1 MEQALQDRIRQHAY
15 FLWISGGGAGDE
27 THFWLIAEREV
38 LAEVA
43 MESAAAFQLAEATQS
58 PEAAKPSPG
67 TAAHRLARR
76 VNALVLLD
84 SGSNC
89 EQVASVFVAG

>member
-27 THFWLIAEREV
+27 THFWLLAEREV

-43 MESAAAFQLAEATQS
+43 MNSAAAFQPASAKRS
-58 PEAAKPSPG
+58 PRS
-67 TAAHRLARR
+67 AAHRLTRR
-76 VNALVLLD
+76 VNAVVLFD
-84 SGSNC
+84 SRSNC
-89 EQVASVFVAG
+89 

>member
-1 MEQALQDRIRQHAY
+1 MKLTLESRIRQRAY
-15 FLWISGGGAGDE
+15 FLWLSGGGAGDE

-38 LAEVA
+38 LVEVA
-43 MESAAAFQLAEATQS
+43 MESAAAFELAEATQLA
-58 PEAAKPSPG
+58 EAAKPSPG
-67 TAAHRLARR
+67 SAAHRLARR

-89 EQVASVFVAG
+89 EQVAYVFAAG

>member
-27 THFWLIAEREV
+27 IHFWLLAEREV

-43 MESAAAFQLAEATQS
+43 MNSPAAFQPTKANAKRSPRSAE
-58 PEAAKPSPG
+58 
-67 TAAHRLARR
+67 HRLTRR

-84 SGSNC
+84 SDSNC
-89 EQVASVFVAG
+89 

>member
-27 THFWLIAEREV
+27 THYWLLAEREV

-43 MESAAAFQLAEATQS
+43 MKSAAAFQPAEA
-58 PEAAKPSPG
+58 AAKRSPRS
-67 TAAHRLARR
+67 AAHRLNSARKCTGP
-76 VNALVLLD
+76 A
-84 SGSNC
+84 
-89 EQVASVFVAG
+89 